1 MSLYRKIP
9 QCRICRSEHTAGI
22 DRDLLQRKQYN
33 VILDKYSPLFPA
45 DKPLTKAV
53 LKSHWKHFK
62 MAVEVEA
69 IERVAP
75 LAVALAENRAPQS
88 PESQQVFE
96 VAVRTRVNEID
107 VMEDLVQSGLDDL
120 KRIGP
125 KDGENEFAVLNRDR
139 VRRNTASIVL
149 DSAKIKQMAVQADE
163 DRHRL
168 EKGRVVFRMFQL
180 FARALETC
188 PLEYRGVIASQLK
201 EVIRDDD
208 EINTLLKEQSSRP
221 AIPEGHEPPA

>member
-9 QCRICRSEHTAGI
+9 QCRICRSEHTADI
-22 DRDLLQRKQYN
+22 DRDLLQRKQYR
-33 VILDKYSPLFPA
+33 VILDTYGPLFPE

-53 LKSHWKHFK
+53 LKSHWKHFRT
-62 MAVEVEA
+62 AVEVEA
-69 IERVAP
+69 VQRVAP
-75 LAVALAENRAPQS
+75 LASALAENRAPQS
-88 PESQQVFE
+88 PDSQQVFHA
-96 VAVRTRVNEID
+96 AVRERVNEIE
-107 VMEDLVQSGLDDL
+107 VMEELVNSGLDDL
-120 KRIGP
+120 KRIAP

-188 PLEYRGVIASQLK
+188 PLEYRGLIATQLK

-208 EINTLLKEQSSRP
+208 EINSLLKEQSSRP
-221 AIPEGHEPPA
+221 AVNAPETDE